1 MSGIIFSSKQSQV
14 SSSTPFVQLMTTLPT
29 STDDP
34 CYERLA
40 EIELAYGRFVPR
52 QFLNLLG
59 VEDIRKAQ
67 ISQQVEC
74 EMTILFADIHDFTA
88 LAETIS
94 PQETFNF
101 LNSYLVQMEPVITA
115 HGGIIDKYIGDG
127 IMVLFPAAP
136 DDALRCSLAML
147 AKLAEYNLGRER
159 AGYMPIRIGIGINT
173 GIVTLGTVG
182 GRNRMDGTVIGDAVN
197 LAARLERLTKFYDV
211 PVLTSEHTLQS
222 LADPAPWLVRLID
235 RAKVRGKQHHQ
246 PVFEVFN
253 ADPSELRN
261 IKQQNVELF
270 EKALAHYHLGD
281 LAGARARFDVCHMKI
296 PDDHPTRMYLEY
308 CSAPNTGST
317 QIELAAPWREEFVT
331 GDTTIDSEHRIMLF
345 GLNAL
350 ARAVYLGSSALVPL
364 LMTKIIAATER
375 TFAAEEE
382 IMKTNNYQ
390 FCDLHLRQH
399 RYFMAALNDVRQE
412 LIQGSDDSIHTAFHV
427 RQRLTDWLIDHILTA
442 DRHLTYRYI

>member
-1 MSGIIFSSKQSQV
+1 
-14 SSSTPFVQLMTTLPT
+14 MTTLPQ
-29 STDDP
+29 STDEP
-34 CYERLA
+34 WHERLT
-40 EIELAYGRFVPR
+40 ETELAYSRFVPR

-59 VEDIRKAQ
+59 VEDIRKVQ

-74 EMTILFADIHDFTA
+74 EMTILFADIRDFTM

-94 PQETFNF
+94 PQEALNF
-101 LNSYLVQMEPVITA
+101 LNSYLDQMEPVIAA
-115 HGGIIDKYIGDG
+115 HGGIIDKYIGDA
-127 IMVLFPAAP
+127 IMALFPASP

-147 AKLAEYNLGRER
+147 AKLNEYNSGRER

-222 LADPAPWLVRLID
+222 LADPAPWLIRLID
-235 RAKVRGKQHHQ
+235 RANVRGKQHHQ

-253 ADPSELRN
+253 ADPPDIRN
-261 IKQQNVELF
+261 IKQQNIELF

-281 LAGARARFDVCHMKI
+281 LAGARARLNVCHMEM
-296 PDDHPTRMYLEY
+296 PDDQPTRMYLEY
-308 CSAPNTGST
+308 CSAPNTGSA
-317 QIELAAPWREEFVT
+317 QIELTASWRNEFVT
-331 GDTTIDSEHRIMLF
+331 GDATIDSEHRTMLF

-350 ARAVYLGSSALVPL
+350 ARAVYLGSSTLVPL
-364 LMTKIIAATER
+364 LMTKIISATER

-382 IMKTNNYQ
+382 IMQTNNYQ
-390 FCDLHLRQH
+390 FRDLHLRQH
-399 RYFMAALNDVRQE
+399 HYFMAALNAVQQE
-412 LIQGSDDSIHTAFHV
+412 LVQGSDDSIHTTFHV

-442 DRHLTYRYI
+442 DRHLTYRHII